1 MDVEIRPLMPDDI
14 RRVAEIERQAFPTLW
29 PPTPFDRELGNRLAR
44 YLVAWDPSLLNVD
57 DDALNT
63 ITDAPDQA
71 PAPTGRSIVDR
82 MKGALMER
90 FASRHSPTDNTPS
103 PIMGFVGLWF
113 TEGAHITGIAVEE
126 SWRGR
131 GIGELLLMA
140 SIDLAMQKHSTVVTL
155 EARISNY
162 IAQALYEKYG
172 FENVGIMKGY
182 YTDNREDAVKMS
194 TPSINT
200 STYQS
205 KFLSLKEAYELRNGD
220 IKITL
225 SS

>member
-29 PPTPFDRELGNRLAR
+29 PPTPFDREMGNELAR
-44 YLVAWDPSLLNVD
+44 YLVAWDPGLL
-57 DDALNT
+57 DAEDGCGST
-63 ITDAPDQA
+63 IADEPA
-71 PAPTGRSIVDR
+71 PAGRSIVDR

-90 FASRHSPTDNTPS
+90 FSSRHSPADNILS
-103 PIMGFVGLWF
+103 SVVGFVGVWF

-205 KFLSLKEAYELRNGD
+205 KFLSLKEAYKLRNGE